1 MNALTIVV
9 ILIFLIFIGL
19 GFARGLIKSVF
30 RFDLNALALLLAY
43 ILSPIISNVII
54 QNTSIDDNISDKIY
68 STIEEKVEEK
78 VREEV
83 SDSSIGLDENTT
95 NQIVDQV
102 MGEEPNRNTQIEFIQ
117 ELKLPDF
124 LQKALIENNHS
135 EMKQTIG
142 VSSFYDYISTYLA
155 RMIINAIGFFVTFL
169 FLSLLFNLTLLLMN
183 IVMKMTGLNG
193 LNRIGGALLGFL
205 EALIIVWVIFII
217 IDMLVGT
224 PIGENLMI
232 QINENKL
239 LSIIY
244 EKNVIARFIEN
255 LIKDI

>member
-9 ILIFLIFIGL
+9 ILIFLIFMGL

-30 RFDLNALALLLAY
+30 RFALTALTLLLAY

-54 QNTSIDDNISDKIY
+54 QNTSIDDNISGKIY
-68 STIEEKVEEK
+68 STIEEK